1 MTTQSTEAKSGTR
14 PSLND
19 LELGNC
25 LSVITYQARQI
36 NELTANRKALSLAEC
51 LTKIEDAARRAHWR
65 LVKLC
70 DQAAKQG
77 KPHDSEPASP
87 QGS

>member
-51 LTKIEDAARRAHWR
+51 LTKIEDAARKAQWR
-65 LVKLC
+65 LIALC
-70 DQAAKQG
+70 NQAAKQG
-77 KPHDSEPASP
+77 KAE
-87 QGS
+87 

>member
-1 MTTQSTEAKSGTR
+1 MTTTQSTEAESGTR

-51 LTKIEDAARRAHWR
+51 LTKIEDAARRAQWR
-65 LVKLC
+65 LLELC
-70 DQAAKQG
+70 DAERTADQ
-77 KPHDSEPASP
+77 SP
-87 QGS
+87 DGR